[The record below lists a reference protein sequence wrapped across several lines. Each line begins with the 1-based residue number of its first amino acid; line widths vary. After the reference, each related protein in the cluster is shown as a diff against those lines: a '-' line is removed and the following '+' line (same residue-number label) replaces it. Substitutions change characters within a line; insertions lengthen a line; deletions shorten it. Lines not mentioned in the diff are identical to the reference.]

1 MNFMPSALAIT
12 ISDVWWENG
21 QENVV
26 LWRSKINE
34 YGIDQW
40 GESFDTNLRTSHIR
54 FKAESVEIGNYPFFG
69 NAVNV
74 TGAYYE
80 RNGDMTPAP
89 DYQNGPGFSAWG
101 GNSSYYINDTTLTHY
116 QGFWN
121 AKDASLANLD
131 NEYVPLVFVN
141 SPIMLVAIFFWVFGN
156 LLSID
161 KHTGDIETFSNS
173 TEVISKTTRSI
184 KYIVTLGIQIELL
197 GSYPTES
204 NAWTNSTLIM
214 TGEVFYGANT
224 NVLRLATLDM
234 NMTLSEFNTNTKE
247 QDITSNT
254 YKHTINAIYPSEVY
268 QDVSASEIPGFPFE
282 IIGIVS
288 LISMLYLGLKMKK
301 KSFVK

>member
-1 MNFMPSALAIT
+1 MPTVLAIT
-12 ISDVWWENG
+12 INDVWWENG
-21 QENVV
+21 EENVV
-26 LWRSKINE
+26 LWKSKINE

-40 GESFDTNLRTSHIR
+40 GDSFDTPIRTSHIR

-69 NAVNV
+69 NAVNI

-80 RNGDMTPAP
+80 RDGDMTPAP

-101 GNSSYYINDTTLTHY
+101 GNSSYYINDTILTHY

-121 AKDASLANLD
+121 AKDVSLASLD

-161 KHTGDIETFSNS
+161 KQTGDIETSSNS
-173 TEVISKTTRSI
+173 TEVISKTARSI
-184 KYIVTLGIQIELL
+184 NYIITLGVQIELL

-234 NMTLSEFNTNTKE
+234 NMTLSEFNNNTKE

-254 YKHTINAIYPSEVY
+254 YLHTLNAIYPSEVY
-268 QDVSASEIPGFPFE
+268 QDISTSEIPGFPFG

-288 LISMLYLGLKMKK
+288 LISILYLGLKMKK
-301 KSFVK
+301 KSFIK